1 VAQLRRV
8 LTQITPQ
15 RFAHHRIVATIIT
28 GLAVCLQDAVLPVTG
43 ITAGMWIAYSVAGGL
58 YGVTLAAAAMLSTVM
73 HEVRT
78 ISDALDAVGNTTKA
92 MAEGY

>member
-1 VAQLRRV
+1 LAA
-8 LTQITPQ
+8 IG
-15 RFAHHRIVATIIT
+15 HATTMIT
-28 GLAVCLQDAVLPVTG
+28 GLAVSLQAAAMTVTG
-43 ITAGMWIAYSVAGGL
+43 ITAGLWIAYSVAGGL
-58 YGVTLAAAAMLSTVM
+58 YGVTLGAAAMLSAVM